1 MEIYKK
7 LLSARENIKKTPLKK
22 EGLNKFSGYEYFKPS
37 QISDL
42 AHTACMDNGLFH
54 HYSLEKNGSDYVANL
69 VIINCDNPEE
79 RLLFTIL
86 TSIPDIKATNEAQ
99 KLGGA
104 VTYSQRYLLMIAFD
118 IVDNSLDFDTTE
130 NTEKQAKKTF
140 KSSENK
146 KLTIIPE
153 ITPKFFKGNWDG
165 SINDL
170 NQVVWNG
177 ELYQLSEKA
186 NKQLRDHIDSE
197 IDRIQ
202 LEQMQQNDIDFID
215 NIDKHE

>member
-7 LLSARENIKKTPLKK
+7 LLAARELIKKTPLKK

-42 AHTACMDNGLFH
+42 AHTACMDSGLFH
-54 HYSLEKNGSDYVANL
+54 HYSLEKNGLDYVANL

-79 RLLFTIL
+79 KLLFTIP
-86 TSIPDIKATNEAQ
+86 TAIPDLKATNEAQ

-104 VTYSQRYLLMIAFD
+104 VTYSERYLLMIAFD

-130 NTEKQAKKTF
+130 NTEKQGKK
-140 KSSENK
+140 EIK
-146 KLTIIPE
+146 KLTEINTPVTIIPE
-153 ITPKFFKGNWDG
+153 ITPKFFKGKWDG
-165 SINDL
+165 NINEL
-170 NQVVWNG
+170 NQITWNG

-186 NKQLRDHIDSE
+186 NKQLRDYIDSE
-197 IDRIQ
+197 IEKKLIEVIQ
-202 LEQMQQNDIDFID
+202 TRDIEGID
-215 NIDKHE
+215 SF